1 MSILW
6 IAAALLGAPEVT
18 TSAQEPI
25 IVEGDKPKP
34 RKVCARVAVTGSRM
48 PQRVCSTEGE
58 MDVLAGVSHTVGPK
72 SLKVSGNVKNLP
84 VAPSSPK

>member
-1 MSILW
+1 
-6 IAAALLGAPEVT
+6 
-18 TSAQEPI
+18 
-25 IVEGDKPKP
+25 
-34 RKVCARVAVTGSRM
+34 VCARVAVTGSRM